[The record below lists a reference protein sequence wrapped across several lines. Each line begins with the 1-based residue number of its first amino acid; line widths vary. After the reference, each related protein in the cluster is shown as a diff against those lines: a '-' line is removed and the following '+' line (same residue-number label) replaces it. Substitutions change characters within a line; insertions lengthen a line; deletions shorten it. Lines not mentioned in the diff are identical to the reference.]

1 MSKTFC
7 QIIKSEKHT
16 IKNKK
21 IKELEMTNE
30 KWKMRNEKLKDKNK
44 KLKNSTNTQV
54 INKFLKK

>member
-21 IKELEMTNE
+21 IKELEMTND
-30 KWKMRNEKLKDKNK
+30 KWKMRNEKWEMRN
-44 KLKNSTNTQV
+44 
-54 INKFLKK
+54 